1 MFTDGRALMTD
12 EQHVE
17 MAALD
22 QVAAIAAQEANA
34 EMERLNSQAYSPPG
48 DSIDELIRTFQ
59 HWALDRAV
67 QLSSLVVQNGSI
79 LDEDEDEGSA
89 EALMKAQL
97 TVGPAEEQELQ
108 VLGMILNDLN
118 SLRVIR
124 SSHKATRLRPIMNT
138 YTPTTT

>member
-1 MFTDGRALMTD
+1 MLTD

-34 EMERLNSQAYSPPG
+34 EMERLNSQAYIPPG
-48 DSIDELIRTFQ
+48 DQHIDEIIRSFQ
-59 HWALDRAV
+59 HWVLDRCV

-79 LDEDEDEGSA
+79 LDEEADEGSA

-97 TVGPAEEQELQ
+97 TIGPAEEQELE
-108 VLGMILNDLN
+108 VLGNMLNDLN
-118 SLRVIR
+118 SLRVVR

-138 YTPTTT
+138 RTTP